1 MAVTSVAVLSC
12 GNADVHPAD
21 SSDMATPDTACTG
34 LYDDEQCLS
43 DVLEDSL
50 SVEVDEPDDSILE
63 EAPKPKPVSK
73 SVAKKT
79 IYVSGYGAN
88 GEVWG
93 HVTMTGDK
101 GRGTIHDAEENT
113 LSVTCYR
120 QGNEL
125 IAIDQNSRQYVFKI

>member
-1 MAVTSVAVLSC
+1 MVTSVVVVSC
-12 GNADVHPAD
+12 GNADVHSTDSQSMDISDTAVVGVYEEEQRLSDALAD
-21 SSDMATPDTACTG
+21 SMA
-34 LYDDEQCLS
+34 
-43 DVLEDSL
+43 
-50 SVEVDEPDDSILE
+50 VEVEESEMTEPDPT
-63 EAPKPKPVSK
+63 PKAKLASR

-101 GRGTIHDAEENT
+101 GRGTIHDSEENT

-120 QGNEL
+120 QGDEL

>member
-1 MAVTSVAVLSC
+1 MVTSVVVVSC
-12 GNADVHPAD
+12 GNADVHSTDSQSMDLSDTAVVGVYEEEQRLSDALAD
-21 SSDMATPDTACTG
+21 SMAVEVEESDMTEPVATPKA
-34 LYDDEQCLS
+34 
-43 DVLEDSL
+43 
-50 SVEVDEPDDSILE
+50 
-63 EAPKPKPVSK
+63 KPASR

-101 GRGTIHDAEENT
+101 GRGTIHDSEENT
-113 LSVTCYR
+113 LSVSCYR
-120 QGNEL
+120 QGDEL